1 MLRANIEAQIEAKQK
16 EIAQAESDIEK
27 ISKII
32 DSLKAQR
39 RKYLEIRGLA
49 AYDVMEL
56 QDQLEEMEEK

>member
-1 MLRANIEAQIEAKQK
+1 MLKANIEAQIEAKQK
-16 EIAQAESDIEK
+16 EIAQAESEIEK

-56 QDQLEEMEEK
+56 QDQLDEMEEQ

>member
-1 MLRANIEAQIEAKQK
+1 MLKANIEAQIEAKQK
-16 EIAQAESDIEK
+16 EIAQAESEIEK

-49 AYDVMEL
+49 AYDLMEL
-56 QDQLEEMEEK
+56 QDQLEED

>member
-16 EIAQAESDIEK
+16 EIAQAEREIEK

-56 QDQLEEMEEK
+56 QDQLDEMEEK

>member
-16 EIAQAESDIEK
+16 EIAQAESEIEK

-49 AYDVMEL
+49 AYDLMEL
-56 QDQLEEMEEK
+56 REQLEEDK

>member
-1 MLRANIEAQIEAKQK
+1 MLKANIEAQIEAKQK
-16 EIAQAESDIEK
+16 EIAQAESEIEK

-49 AYDVMEL
+49 AYDLMEL
-56 QDQLEEMEEK
+56 EDQLEEDN

>member
-16 EIAQAESDIEK
+16 EIAQAESEIEK

-56 QDQLEEMEEK
+56 QDQLEEMEDD

>member
-16 EIAQAESDIEK
+16 EIAQAESEIEK

-56 QDQLEEMEEK
+56 QDQLEEMEDK

>member
-16 EIAQAESDIEK
+16 EIAQAESEIEK

-56 QDQLEEMEEK
+56 QDQLEEMEDN

>member
-1 MLRANIEAQIEAKQK
+1 MLKANIEAQIEAKQK
-16 EIAQAESDIEK
+16 EIAQAESEIEK

-49 AYDVMEL
+49 AYDLMEL
-56 QDQLEEMEEK
+56 QDQLEEDR

>member
-16 EIAQAESDIEK
+16 EIARAESEIEK

-56 QDQLEEMEEK
+56 QDQLEEMEDN

>member
-16 EIAQAESDIEK
+16 EIEKAESEIEK

-56 QDQLEEMEEK
+56 QDQLEEMEDK

>member
-16 EIAQAESDIEK
+16 EIAQAESEIEK

-56 QDQLEEMEEK
+56 QDQLEEDK

>member
-16 EIAQAESDIEK
+16 EIAQAESEIK
-27 ISKII
+27 RISNII

-56 QDQLEEMEEK
+56 QDQLDEMEDN

>member
-16 EIAQAESDIEK
+16 EIEKAESEIEK

-32 DSLKAQR
+32 ESLKAQR

-56 QDQLEEMEEK
+56 QDQLEEMEDN

>member
-1 MLRANIEAQIEAKQK
+1 MLKANIEAQIEAKQK
-16 EIAQAESDIEK
+16 EIAQAESEIEK

-49 AYDVMEL
+49 AYDLMEL
-56 QDQLEEMEEK
+56 QDQLEEDNY

>member
-16 EIAQAESDIEK
+16 EIAQAESEIVK

-56 QDQLEEMEEK
+56 QDQLDEMEEN

>member
-16 EIAQAESDIEK
+16 EIAQAESEIEK

-56 QDQLEEMEEK
+56 QEQLEDMEDK